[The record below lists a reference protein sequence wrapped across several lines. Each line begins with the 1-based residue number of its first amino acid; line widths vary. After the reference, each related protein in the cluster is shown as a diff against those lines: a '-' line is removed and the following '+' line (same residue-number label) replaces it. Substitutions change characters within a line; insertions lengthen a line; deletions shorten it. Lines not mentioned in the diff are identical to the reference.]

1 MCNICWAVGQS
12 QLHQS
17 YFCLN
22 FHPSKNI
29 WSQFFRLHQNEAP
42 SGINQFRIS
51 TMKLNE
57 HQKHEGFRYKLHQW
71 KQVLRPGKWRTIS
84 LKKPRHLWIVSG
96 ICRLAWF
103 YASPQIPVMKGLF
116 VMPQCTPLYK
126 PKATWG
132 YVESIHRLTEW
143 KSGFFEEFWDF
154 WNVPTLDCVIGMKLV
169 IPIFH
174 TEFDALKV
182 SNNRFGEIP
191 PYGDFGDF
199 LAVYNF
205 HLISLVKFA
214 KIASRKSPK

>member
-154 WNVPTLDCVIGMKLV
+154 WNGWAIYGLR
-169 IPIFH
+169 H
-174 TEFDALKV
+174 
-182 SNNRFGEIP
+182 SNEACDTQWAEESKIIRNLWMQIKKDP
-191 PYGDFGDF
+191 PRKITQ
-199 LAVYNF
+199 
-205 HLISLVKFA
+205 IS
-214 KIASRKSPK
+214 KI